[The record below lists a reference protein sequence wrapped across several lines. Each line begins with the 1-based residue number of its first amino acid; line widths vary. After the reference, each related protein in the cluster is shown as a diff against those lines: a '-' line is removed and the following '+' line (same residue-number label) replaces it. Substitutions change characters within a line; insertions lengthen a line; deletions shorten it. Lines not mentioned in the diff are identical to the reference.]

1 MKTISWSIALI
12 LVLFLC
18 PSCGKKTENL
28 QQEIRVLRDENNFL
42 KAENVALKKEI
53 EELYK
58 RIEERDLSRLKTQQN
73 PEQTETVKQA
83 PPPPEKVEKTD
94 PTKTKK
100 PVNGNAA
107 GR

>member
-1 MKTISWSIALI
+1 MSIAVIIAI
-12 LVLFLC
+12 LVC

-28 QQEIRVLRDENNFL
+28 QQEVKVMREENNFL

-58 RIEERDLSRLKTQQN
+58 RIEEKELARLKTQQK
-73 PEQTETVKQA
+73 PESDSLKQIA
-83 PPPPEKVEKTD
+83 PEKVEK
-94 PTKTKK
+94 PESVKTKR
-100 PVNGNAA
+100 PVNGS